1 MVKINGENREGFCG
15 MTVSE
20 MLQELGYKTSYIAV
34 EMNGDILKKENYA
47 STTLSDGDT
56 FEVVNFVGGG

>member
-1 MVKINGENREGFCG
+1 MIKINGENREGFEG

-20 MLQELGYKTSYIAV
+20 MLGGLGYKTAYIAV

-47 STTLSDGDT
+47 STVLSDGDHL
-56 FEVVNFVGGG
+56 EVVNFVGGG